1 MADYTQP
8 SKDTLQKKILVVE
21 NDQVLS
27 RILAHTLIQH
37 GFTTLEARNGIEGL
51 AAASTFHPDLMLLD
65 IDMPEMDGVTMLKEL
80 RAKGDTTPI
89 MMLTNLNNPDYI
101 ADAAEHGVH
110 EYLIKADWDVDEV
123 VEKVKT
129 KLHLQ

>member
-1 MADYTQP
+1 MTDYPQSP
-8 SKDTLQKKILVVE
+8 KDTLQKKILVVE

-27 RILAHTLIQH
+27 RILAHTLTQH
-37 GFTTLEARNGIEGL
+37 GFTTAEARNGIEGL
-51 AAASTFHPDLMLLD
+51 AVAETFHPDLMLLD

-80 RAKGDTTPI
+80 RTKGDITPI

-123 VEKVKT
+123 VEKVKI